1 MNFSITWWFAGKFWS
16 IGTISEIVVSYLKCI
31 QDKFISF
38 TNRSSLLGIF
48 KYDVYRNPN
57 VGIYA
62 KCNDKFVFIPNGF
75 ATTKAK
81 NLAEFLK
88 TDYVFTSV
96 ANTRLLGP
104 MMVVNNN
111 GLLLPHNCHEEEI
124 SHLKKSTG
132 LNVDILD
139 TKHTALGNLI
149 CANDKGAVMSPLIPT
164 EYVKKVED
172 VLRVEVIRK
181 RVAGYHQTGAMTV
194 ANSKG
199 GVIHPSTEEED
210 IKTISHVLGVE
221 LEPATINGGSPYLS
235 SGMLVN
241 NNATVVGGLTNGP
254 ELVMLTKAFRVE
266 D

>member
-1 MNFSITWWFAGKFWS
+1 MWFAGKFWS

-75 ATTKAK
+75 ASTKAK

-164 EYVKKVED
+164 EYVKKVEN

-241 NNATVVGGLTNGP
+241 NNSTVVGGLTNGP